1 MTLKIDYTIGAIAV
15 SILPKNMAADMLQ
28 ILRQGQKCVAETLLV
43 IHTYCH
49 CLGVGGGDVGGRV

>member
-15 SILPKNMAADMLQ
+15 SILLKNMAADMLQ
-28 ILRQGQKCVAETLLV
+28 ILRQGQKLVAETLVV

-49 CLGVGGGDVGGRV
+49 CLGGGGM